1 MTTSDILPTVRR
13 AGSSAL
19 TVTFAERAGAT
30 GLERLYESGSLR
42 LRRLRGTNCEA
53 AIVATAGGIVA
64 GDDLAIEVRAGP
76 RARATV
82 TTVAAEKVYRS
93 SGVPARIATRIALSA
108 EARLVWVPQETILF
122 DGARLDR
129 RLEIDVA
136 ADAEL
141 VAAEMLVFGRL
152 ASGERAIRGTLRDD
166 WRLRRD
172 GRLVFA
178 EATRLD
184 GAIGATLDRPA
195 LGGGARAAALVL
207 VAAPDAEARVEP
219 LRAAFTAAA
228 GVEAGVS
235 ARDGIVLARALA
247 RSPERLRT
255 AIVAALDA
263 IGAPPPRTWL

>member
-1 MTTSDILPTVRR
+1 MASSLRMP
-13 AGSSAL
+13 GSSDL
-19 TVTFAERAGAT
+19 TVSFVERAGAT
-30 GLERLYESGSLR
+30 LLDRLYESGSLR
-42 LRRLRGTNCEA
+42 LRRLRGATCEA

-64 GDDLAIEVRAGP
+64 GDHLAIEARLGP
-76 RARATV
+76 RARAIL

-93 SGVPARIATRIALSA
+93 TGAAARIATRLDLAA
-108 EARLVWVPQETILF
+108 QARLVWVPQETILF
-122 DGARLDR
+122 DGARLER
-129 RLEIDVA
+129 RFEIDIA

-152 ASGERAIRGTLRDD
+152 ASGEFAITGALRDD

-178 EATRLD
+178 EATRLH

-207 VAAPDAEARVEP
+207 VAAPDAETRVEP
-219 LRAAFTAAA
+219 LRAAFAAA
-228 GVEAGVS
+228 PEVEAGVS
-235 ARDGIVLARALA
+235 ARHGIVLARALA
-247 RSPERLRT
+247 RSPERLRA
-255 AIVAALDA
+255 AIVAALGA